1 MAKQSRTPARKPA
14 ARRTTKPAAARGT
27 GARAARPARSVAG
40 KTAGQRPRH
49 ATRPAKARPAKL
61 RPAATRPKPGEPADL
76 RRLRP
81 AAYEA
86 TVTPRI
92 VELAPVHCLAAEGRG
107 APEASEFQEAVGI
120 LYATAWSLKYALKE
134 AGRDFKVP
142 PLEGLWWSDV
152 DLRRLDDPRALWRL
166 PRSAWRWKLLLPVPD
181 GTSSDDVRRVREQ
194 LCTKRGDLLPNRV
207 HLERIEEGRCVQALH
222 VGPYAGE
229 PETVRKMV
237 AYARE
242 RELQPCGFH
251 HEIYLSDPRASAPE
265 KLRTI
270 LRLAVR

>member
-1 MAKQSRTPARKPA
+1 MAKPSRTSDRKRPAAKPRRSAARPRTGAARPRKPA
-14 ARRTTKPAAARGT
+14 ATTKPAAARLRKPA
-27 GARAARPARSVAG
+27 ARA
-40 KTAGQRPRH
+40 
-49 ATRPAKARPAKL
+49 
-61 RPAATRPKPGEPADL
+61 KPGEATDL

-81 AAYEA
+81 AAYQA

-92 VELAPVHCLAAEGRG
+92 VELPPTQCLVVEGRG
-107 APEASEFQEAVGI
+107 APEGPEFREAVGI
-120 LYATAWSLKYALKE
+120 LYAAAWSLKFALQA

-142 PLEGLWWSDV
+142 PLEGLWWSDA

-166 PRSAWRWKLLLPVPD
+166 PRSSWRWKLLLPLPD
-181 GTSSDDVRRVREQ
+181 GAAPEDVRRVREE
-194 LCTKRGDLLPNRV
+194 LCAKRGDLLPNRV
-207 HLERIEEGRCVQALH
+207 RLERLEEGRCVQALH

-251 HEIYLSDPRASAPE
+251 HEIYLSDPHATPPE